1 MDSAK
6 TLGLPQSS
14 ESILYEYISSLKDS
28 ISEMSLTL
36 TTSMHSSLKQFG
48 GTLKTASKENK
59 ASVKEVA
66 KTFKDSKKKADR
78 VRALQKS
85 PSYDLDEAEMMLL
98 EREAADLSVYKFYVE
113 YASKRYHKE
122 IINVYKKCEGVLMTR
137 PLLQVR
143 PADAKERYTGPEER
157 KVKKGERK
165 LTKTKSCQRE
175 LVGCGKEERK
185 GSPKVFRKNAVFCS
199 PKMQMKLVQVE
210 AEQADIHDSDDEQE
224 NADQRECENK
234 EEEKDEDIIEMLEED
249 AKSHNPVGYRG
260 TLKDDIKKSIKLNS
274 KDEIVKNLS
283 VILGKDD
290 EALVQLQNYVTE
302 N

>member
-1 MDSAK
+1 
-6 TLGLPQSS
+6 
-14 ESILYEYISSLKDS
+14 
-28 ISEMSLTL
+28 
-36 TTSMHSSLKQFG
+36 
-48 GTLKTASKENK
+48 
-59 ASVKEVA
+59 
-66 KTFKDSKKKADR
+66 
-78 VRALQKS
+78 LQKN

-122 IINVYKKCEGVLMTR
+122 MINVYKKCEAVLMTK
-137 PLLQVR
+137 PLLQIKS
-143 PADAKERYTGPEER
+143 ANAKERYNDPEH

-175 LVGCGKEERK
+175 LVGCRKEEKK

-224 NADQRECENK
+224 NADQRKCENK